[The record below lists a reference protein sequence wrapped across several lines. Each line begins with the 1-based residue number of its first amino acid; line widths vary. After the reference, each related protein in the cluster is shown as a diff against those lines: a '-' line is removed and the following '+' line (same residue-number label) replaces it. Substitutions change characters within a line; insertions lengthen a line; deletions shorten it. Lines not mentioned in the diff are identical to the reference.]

1 MVRFETRP
9 PEHPSHEIPVT
20 VFSSSDTEDKRTELL
35 LASRRRRE
43 ANSNLDHRVKRTS
56 DAVHDAANISHL
68 SSIVNKRASQILF
81 DTSIGI
87 DIDDLVDKCIAF
99 MRNTKKVDH
108 YRTQGQERQ
117 IQHAD
122 ENDCDGIPEPSL
134 DWVIFRHH
142 ICLRS
147 TKRPAVPNFLLGPLS
162 VEKSHRRLTQ
172 REPYQAHKTN
182 SREVHPEVV
191 LNDTL
196 QNATLSESPALT
208 TICTQIMS
216 QFSQHI
222 AQAARVLEQRFIRHD
237 VETASYKQAC
247 TELRVTSNCV
257 PTKPSTIPEQR
268 RHRAENHQARLV
280 LDYAVWRQ
288 LIESYQIREPLIP
301 HRNEPGEEV
310 NNDDDDNSDE

>member
-247 TELRVTSNCV
+247 TELRVTSNCGIRLFDWIINPHSFGQSV
-257 PTKPSTIPEQR
+257 
-268 RHRAENHQARLV
+268 ENLFS
-280 LDYAVWRQ
+280 DTF
-288 LIESYQIREPLIP
+288 LIKEGAL
-301 HRNEPGEEV
+301 G
-310 NNDDDDNSDE
+310 